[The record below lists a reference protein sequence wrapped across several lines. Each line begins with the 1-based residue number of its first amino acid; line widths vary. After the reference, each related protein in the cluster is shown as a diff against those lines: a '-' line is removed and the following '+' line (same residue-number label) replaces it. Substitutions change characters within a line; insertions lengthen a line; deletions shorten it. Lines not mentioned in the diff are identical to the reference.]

1 MAYLTS
7 SELQSHLYGE
17 VISEI
22 SRDDESKAD
31 DAIAAAVE
39 EARSY
44 LGTYDTDAIFNAAG
58 SDRNPI
64 VLLYVKDIAVW
75 HFIQLANPS
84 VDMQL
89 RQDRYEKAIHFFE
102 KIQSG
107 KANPNLP
114 YPAAP
119 VDGTPVETWMK
130 WGSNT
135 KRNNYF

>member
-1 MAYLTS
+1 MAYLTPD
-7 SELQSHLYGE
+7 ELQSHLYGE
-17 VISEI
+17 VINEIQREDATKSE
-22 SRDDESKAD
+22 
-31 DAIAAAVE
+31 DAIAAGIE

-44 LGTYDTDAIFNAAG
+44 MGTYDTNAIFSAEG
-58 SDRNPI
+58 SNRNPI
-64 VLLYVKDIAVW
+64 VLLYVKDIAIW

-119 VDGTPVETWMK
+119 TDGTPVETWMK
-130 WGSNT
+130 WGSNS